1 MPYNHE
7 KYGSTAKQLMGNS
20 FKIIDYIKYLY
31 TFYAI
36 AIDLEAGFPV
46 FAFG

>member
-1 MPYNHE
+1 MKNTGQQQN
-7 KYGSTAKQLMGNS
+7 KLMGNS

-36 AIDLEAGFPV
+36 AIDLEGGFPV